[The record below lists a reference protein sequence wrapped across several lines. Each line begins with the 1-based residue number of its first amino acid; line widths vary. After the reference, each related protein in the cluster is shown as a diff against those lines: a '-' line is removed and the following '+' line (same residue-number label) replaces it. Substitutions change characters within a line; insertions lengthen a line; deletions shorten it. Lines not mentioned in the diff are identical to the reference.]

1 MSVRDEMQAIF
12 GQMFDSVFSE
22 SVTEFAGE
30 FPGPGVFD
38 PVTETTTSQPVRYS
52 GRGVFHSYE
61 ANRIDGINIHAG
73 DIQLI
78 ALTNEVAG
86 RPDIGHLVETAEAV
100 GILGMPAKGY
110 RIVRVGGDPA
120 GVHHDLQLRKA

>member
-1 MSVRDEMQAIF
+1 MRDEMQEIF
-12 GQMFDSVFSE
+12 GELFDDVFAE
-22 SVTEFAGE
+22 SVTAFTGE
-30 FPGPGVFD
+30 YMGPGVFD
-38 PVTETTTSQPVRYS
+38 PVTEETTAQPVTYA
-52 GRGVFHSYE
+52 GRGVFHEYDE
-61 ANRIDGINIHAG
+61 KRVDGLNIKFG

-86 RPDIGHLVETAEAV
+86 RPDIGHLVETTDNV

-110 RIVRVGGDPA
+110 RIVRMGGDPA

>member
-1 MSVRDEMQAIF
+1 MGLRDELQADLAEAF
-12 GQMFDSVFSE
+12 NTDLADAVLAF
-22 SVTEFAGE
+22 TGE
-30 FPGPGVFD
+30 YMGPGVFD
-38 PVTETTTSQPVRYS
+38 PVTEETTAQPVTYA
-52 GRGVFHSYE
+52 GRGVFHEYDE
-61 ANRIDGINIHAG
+61 KRVDGLNIKFG

-86 RPDIGHLVETAEAV
+86 RPGIGHLVETTEIV
-100 GILGMPAKGY
+100 GILGIPAKGY